1 HTVRSLPRPSM
12 RHRVHDVIDTEV
24 EGCGCIVH
32 RHVASV
38 QPLPELANVVVVI
51 QDHLEMSVT
60 VSETE
65 ELHGMLAGEN
75 VWSLHVQR
83 VDLVKRIKNRI
94 RQIQVNEVPVR
105 IHLLHLLAKVS
116 DVVLGPTSGLPRE
129 VRGTKIIDEQ
139 KAAAVQVLT
148 QVDDVF
154 RVQFQISGLAKI

>member
-1 HTVRSLPRPSM
+1 
-12 RHRVHDVIDTEV
+12 
-24 EGCGCIVH
+24 
-32 RHVASV
+32 
-38 QPLPELANVVVVI
+38 
-51 QDHLEMSVT
+51 
-60 VSETE
+60 TE

-94 RQIQVNEVPVR
+94 RQIQVDEVPVR

-154 RVQFQISGLAKI
+154 RVQFQISGLAKIGERVFEQLRAVDIYDLVRRGSGFDVHHFSQHCREGLVTVLVAVMPTQ